1 MVQKLHTLLAG
12 FSSACKQKGTH
23 RCKAPTL
30 AIGYESICG
39 SLATP
44 SRTWRAL
51 ALHPAVLSRKL
62 HGTGDAYVTQ
72 QEIKRIIT
80 LLAEWRALSTR
91 NEVLSLLELAYMSS
105 RSFSEEEWTSPPL
118 SELDPDAAPAASPAS
133 TLPPSSASFSPGV

>member
-51 ALHPAVLSRKL
+51 ALHPAVQI
-62 HGTGDAYVTQ
+62 G
-72 QEIKRIIT
+72 
-80 LLAEWRALSTR
+80 RASCR
-91 NEVLSLLELAYMSS
+91 ERVESS
-105 RSFSEEEWTSPPL
+105 VG
-118 SELDPDAAPAASPAS
+118 AAASENKIDRSAAARTVRHIQPKCAEH
-133 TLPPSSASFSPGV
+133 LPSQRV